1 MNQISP
7 LQKAR
12 AAYAP
17 KLPPALAHG
26 AMVRVI
32 EGAPTT
38 AVADVEKI
46 REIFKTTFGSPAL
59 TFEADP
65 NAKGGKAINVGV
77 ILSGG
82 QAPGGHNVI
91 AGLFDGLKSIHPD
104 CRLYGFLKGPD
115 GLVRDE
121 YMELTSDV
129 IDAYRNTGGF
139 DMIGSGR
146 TKLETDE
153 QFEAA
158 RRNCEVLGISAL
170 VIIGGDDSNTNAC
183 MLAEYF
189 KGKNI
194 PIQVIGC
201 PKTID
206 GDLKNEWIEAS
217 FGFDTA
223 CRVYSELIGNIGRDA
238 TPPRNTGTSSS

>member
-38 AVADVEKI
+38 AVADLEKI

-129 IDAYRNTGGF
+129 IDA
-139 DMIGSGR
+139 
-146 TKLETDE
+146 
-153 QFEAA
+153 
-158 RRNCEVLGISAL
+158 
-170 VIIGGDDSNTNAC
+170 
-183 MLAEYF
+183 
-189 KGKNI
+189 
-194 PIQVIGC
+194 
-201 PKTID
+201 
-206 GDLKNEWIEAS
+206 
-217 FGFDTA
+217 
-223 CRVYSELIGNIGRDA
+223 
-238 TPPRNTGTSSS
+238 